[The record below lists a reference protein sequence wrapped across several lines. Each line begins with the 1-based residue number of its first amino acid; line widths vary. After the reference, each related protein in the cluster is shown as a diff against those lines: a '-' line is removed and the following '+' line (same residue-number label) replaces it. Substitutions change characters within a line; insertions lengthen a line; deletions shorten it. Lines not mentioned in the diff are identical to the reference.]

1 MSERQDASGD
11 TSQATTRGASAPMW
25 DPTTPEYSTRPVAF
39 RRPDVLA
46 GLLLILAGVVA
57 AVSLLLRW
65 VKNAEATGWTL
76 VRDGLQNI
84 PDAVN
89 SGLWQPVA
97 IVLAGAVLLVIGLL
111 LLLPARSHRFLGLL
125 ALLFSLL
132 AVAAVLV
139 PYAKAHWHLSPF
151 DTGFWCAIAV
161 AALGVLGSLKAS
173 LTGRKYS

>member
-11 TSQATTRGASAPMW
+11 TSQATTRGASAPMC

-46 GLLLILAGVVA
+46 GLLLILAGVAA

-65 VKNAEATGWTL
+65 VKNADATGWTL

-125 ALLFSLL
+125 ALLLLGEDLRNGPVLLRRVLPPLRLGGMSVDLAFTVVFL
-132 AVAAVLV
+132 AVVVLR
-139 PYAKAHWHLSPF
+139 
-151 DTGFWCAIAV
+151 
-161 AALGVLGSLKAS
+161 ALLLGL
-173 LTGRKYS
+173 